1 MRNEQERKNQ
11 IGYMAAFLIRV
22 NKNNGTWQGSISWTD
37 KGITKNFRSALEL
50 IKLMDSAVQNAV
62 PVKKTDET
70 DRKINEI
77 DGLEQRGEKI
87 G

>member
-37 KGITKNFRSALEL
+37 KEKKKNFRSALEL

>member
-1 MRNEQERKNQ
+1 
-11 IGYMAAFLIRV
+11 
-22 NKNNGTWQGSISWTD
+22 
-37 KGITKNFRSALEL
+37 
-50 IKLMDSAVQNAV
+50 MDSAVQNAV